1 MIEAIKKALR
11 CFQRRKADRVKAR
24 QMVKLLT
31 LNGHL
36 KCPKK

>member
-11 CFQRRKADRVKAR
+11 WFKRRKADREKAR
-24 QMVKLLT
+24 KMIQLLV

-36 KCPKK
+36 RKAKK